1 MRSDLAWSAGL
12 VPAPLFATVLAFVT
26 LCMVSDLRTRRIPNA
41 ITGPAIL
48 AGAAL
53 NVLYGGHAGLFASL
67 TGLGMG
73 IGVLLAPFV
82 AGGIGGGD
90 VKMMGAVGAL
100 LGPHRTL
107 VSLAAGLVL
116 GGLVM
121 VVHLARQGRLRE
133 KLLATAVMIGGAAE
147 GSLEPLTLSADA
159 PGAVSLPYSVPLGL
173 GTLAALMVGAA

>member
-73 IGVLLAPFV
+73 IARSVVDQHGGNMRIDSAPGKGTRV
-82 AGGIGGGD
+82 
-90 VKMMGAVGAL
+90 
-100 LGPHRTL
+100 R
-107 VSLAAGLVL
+107 
-116 GGLVM
+116 
-121 VVHLARQGRLRE
+121 VHL
-133 KLLATAVMIGGAAE
+133 
-147 GSLEPLTLSADA
+147 P
-159 PGAVSLPYSVPLGL
+159 
-173 GTLAALMVGAA
+173 VGESTE

>member
-26 LCMVSDLRTRRIPNA
+26 FCMVSDLRTRRIPNA

-53 NVLYGGHAGLFASL
+53 NVLCGGHAGLFASL
-67 TGLGMG
+67 TGLGLG

-90 VKMMGAVGAL
+90 VEMMGAGGAP

-107 VSLAAGLVL
+107 VSLAPGLVPAGLVTC
-116 GGLVM
+116 
-121 VVHLARQGRLRE
+121 ARV
-133 KLLATAVMIGGAAE
+133 A
-147 GSLEPLTLSADA
+147 
-159 PGAVSLPYSVPLGL
+159 
-173 GTLAALMVGAA
+173 